1 METKT
6 PPWLRPLLH
15 RLFLPKRD
23 AIEFM
28 QQLVKYEDVIRLPV
42 LTPSLLVN
50 DPAAVHHIL
59 LSNQKNYTK
68 VKTSYSRLASL
79 VGPGLLTTS
88 GDDWQERRD
97 LYQPKFHGKNLQQYE
112 NIVQRCTD
120 HLIAVWDKKSGKQIN
135 VTNEMLSLG
144 MNIMTQAFLGI
155 DITDRSLD
163 LVHVVHFLNQFAARK
178 FPIFKWIP
186 TVRNLRYH
194 IHTKFFDR
202 YLLDTLKNSPKVT
215 EEPLLVDLLRKDE
228 QGNFLRSDEYILGEA
243 KNFFVAGHETTG
255 NALSWALYL
264 LVKNPYSLQI
274 VQDEIDNVIG
284 TGKPTFEN
292 IENLTYLEMVILET
306 LRLYPPIW
314 LITRRAIEEDNLAG
328 YKVPANMSVNIITY
342 LLHRHPQYWNQPD
355 IFYPERFLP
364 EASKNRPKT
373 AFIPFGFGPRVCIG
387 RQFAMMNMK
396 MILARLIQS
405 YRFSLPKSDYT
416 VAALPLITLKAEQG
430 IRLRIQSR

>member
-1 METKT
+1 MEART
-6 PPWLRPLLH
+6 PPWLKPLLY
-15 RLFLPKRD
+15 RLFIPKRD

-28 QQLVKYEDVIRLPV
+28 QQLVKQEDIVRLPV

-50 DPAAVHHIL
+50 DPAAVHQIL

-68 VKTSYSRLASL
+68 DGTSYSRLAAL
-79 VGPGLLTTS
+79 VGAGLLTTS
-88 GDDWQERRD
+88 GEDWQERRD

-112 NIVQRCTD
+112 KTIQSCTNF
-120 HLIAVWDKKSGKQIN
+120 LIATWDNKLGKPVN

-155 DITDRSLD
+155 DITDRSLE
-163 LVHVVHFLNQFAARK
+163 LVRVVHFLNQFAARK

-186 TVRNLRYH
+186 TPRNLRYH
-194 IHTKFFDR
+194 LNTKYFDR
-202 YLLDTLKNSPKVT
+202 YLLDALKNSQKT
-215 EEPLLVDLLRKDE
+215 SAEPLLIDLLQKDD
-228 QGNFLRSDEYILGEA
+228 QGNFVRSDEYILGEA

-264 LVKNPYSLQI
+264 LVKNPYTLQI
-274 VQDEIDNVIG
+274 VQNEIQNVIG
-284 TGKPTFEN
+284 EGKPTFEN

-314 LITRRAIEEDNLAG
+314 LVTRRAIEQDNLVG
-328 YKVPANMSVNIITY
+328 YNVPANMSVNIITY
-342 LLHRHPQYWNQPD
+342 LLHRHPKYWNQPD
-355 IFYPERFLP
+355 VFYPERFLP

-373 AFIPFGFGPRVCIG
+373 AYVPFGFGPRVCIG

-396 MILARLIQS
+396 MILAQLLQR
-405 YRFSLPKSDYT
+405 YRFSLPKSDYH
-416 VAALPLITLKAEQG
+416 VAAVPLITLKAEHG
-430 IRLRIQSR
+430 IRLRIESR